1 LTKEGI
7 KKVIEDWIS
16 AAKRAI
22 TAGFD
27 VIEIHGAHGFLLHG
41 FMSPVSNR
49 RTDEYGGSFENRIR
63 LLVEV
68 VDAIRATIP
77 DSTPLFVR

>member
-16 AAKRAI
+16 TAKRAI

-27 VIEIHGAHGFLLHG
+27 VIEIHGAHGPWVF
-41 FMSPVSNR
+41 SA
-49 RTDEYGGSFENRIR
+49 RIH
-63 LLVEV
+63 EPGEQQA
-68 VDAIRATIP
+68 D
-77 DSTPLFVR
+77 